1 MHNYIKNHI
10 IEELEGA
17 ADYWSKAVDYK
28 GTSIGETFKN
38 MAETELEHANS
49 LLEIFNKLETNNY
62 YIEEEMYREILDAYG
77 EGMYKIA
84 KLERLYKK
92 ED

>member
-17 ADYWSKAVDYK
+17 TDYWSKAVNYK
-28 GTSIGETFKN
+28 GTRIGETFKN
-38 MAETELEHANS
+38 MAEAELEHANS

-62 YIEEEMYREILDAYG
+62 YIEEKMYREILDAYSDK
-77 EGMYKIA
+77 MYKIA

>member
-10 IEELEGA
+10 LEELEGA
-17 ADYWSKAVDYK
+17 VDYWTKAVDYK
-28 GTSIGETFKN
+28 GTHIGEIFKN
-38 MAETELEHANS
+38 MAEAELEHANS

-77 EGMYKIA
+77 DGMYKIA
-84 KLERLYKK
+84 KLERLYK
-92 ED
+92 